1 MIEFPPLPTF
11 DALHPLVIHF
21 PIALL
26 LVAPLFVLVGALL
39 PRERGRAYQ
48 ITALVLMLCGTLG
61 AFLAVASGEAAARI
75 AERSENVNPVLER
88 HEELAETTRAVFAV
102 LTIAFAALLFAPRWL
117 KRTPAPAMSGVLTA
131 VFLVFYAAGAVVL
144 ANTAHNGGRLVHELG
159 VTSAMSPPAPVA
171 AAPAA
176 GESERD

>member
-75 AERSENVNPVLER
+75 AERSESVNPVLER
-88 HEELAETTRAVFAV
+88 HQELAETTRAVFAV
-102 LTIAFAALLFAPRWL
+102 LTVAFAALLFAPRWL
-117 KRTPAPAMSGVLTA
+117 KRIPAPAMSGVLTA

-171 AAPAA
+171 AAPATA
-176 GESERD
+176 ESERD